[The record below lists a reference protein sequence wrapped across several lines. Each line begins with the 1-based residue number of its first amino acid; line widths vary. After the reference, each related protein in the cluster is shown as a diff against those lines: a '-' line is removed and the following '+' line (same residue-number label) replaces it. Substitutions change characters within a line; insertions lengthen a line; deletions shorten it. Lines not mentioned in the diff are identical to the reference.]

1 MTLCDDKNCLSC
13 ATGQTCAWNDTK
25 GCDCCGQGY
34 TACDYSNNSGY
45 ACCPNQG
52 EICCPGIDSN
62 HTSMCCISTD
72 QCGFDSNGNGACG
85 NCQYNLTKEIT
96 NCNSGEQCCTYS
108 NGFPGNP
115 SLNPPG
121 CCQSDETCCY
131 TATNGTKANSN
142 CCPSGTKCCNGGGID
157 PGFWPYTCCDNDQ
170 ECCQGVNGFICC
182 GGSTNSTCAIDATYK
197 NGVCCE
203 ANQFAFCADPE
214 GPCMCC
220 NNGQTVSC
228 DSNNNCTCK
237 SNQ

>member
-1 MTLCDDKNCLSC
+1 MTICDDKNCSC

-85 NCQYNLTKEIT
+85 NCRYNLTKEIT